1 MLECWALY
9 SAFSLVGIMLIG
21 VFWAK
26 RRDSKDEE
34 NLQVIRQ
41 KQKKIY
47 VNLYLE
53 EIQDIRRKEPAKVDD
68 ADFIQV
74 K

>member
-1 MLECWALY
+1 
-9 SAFSLVGIMLIG
+9 MLIG

-53 EIQDIRRKEPAKVDD
+53 EI
-68 ADFIQV
+68 
-74 K
+74 